1 MGEKEPILIVG
12 SGALALLFGAG
23 LASAGYRVTLL
34 GSWRQGIEAVRARGI
49 CLRSEK
55 TCRTLP
61 AEAVTTPEAVRGIR
75 WALVLVKSWQTSR
88 AAQQLRECLAEDG
101 LALTLQNGLGNR
113 ETLEEALGSDR
124 VLQGVTTYGATL
136 LGPGEV
142 RLGGV
147 GKVLLQADPRAA
159 IFHRALQEA
168 GFEVEETH
176 SLESAIW
183 GKLVINSAINPLTAL
198 LNVPNGELLERPTAR
213 ALMGEIAEE
222 TASVARAQGISLP
235 FENARLAAEA
245 VARQTAANL
254 SSMLQDVR
262 RGAPTEIDAIC
273 GAIARKAQELGLE
286 APLNRCMWQLVRALK
301 SPPHPSPH
309 SEPPQFALQ

>member
-1 MGEKEPILIVG
+1 MSEKEPILIVG

-23 LASAGYRVTLL
+23 LASAGYPVTLL
-34 GSWRQGIEAVRARGI
+34 GSWREGIEAVRARGI
-49 CLRSEK
+49 CLRSE
-55 TCRTLP
+55 TACRTAP
-61 AEAVTTPEAVRGIR
+61 AEAVTTPQAVRGVR
-75 WALVLVKSWQTSR
+75 WALVLVKSWQTVR
-88 AAQQLRECLAEDG
+88 TAQQLRECLAEDG

-113 ETLEEALGSDR
+113 ETLEQALGKER

-147 GKVLLQADPRAA
+147 GKVFLGADPRAA
-159 IFHRALQEA
+159 KFHRALQEA
-168 GFEVEETH
+168 GFEVEESP
-176 SLESAIW
+176 SLDSVIW

-198 LNVPNGELLERPTAR
+198 LGVPNGALLERPTTR

-222 TASVARAQGISLP
+222 TASVARALGIALP
-235 FENARLAAEA
+235 FESARLAAEA
-245 VARQTAANL
+245 VAQQTAQNL

-273 GAIARKAQELGLE
+273 GAIAQKAQELNLN
-286 APLNRCMWQLVRALK
+286 APLNRCMWQLVRALDR
-301 SPPHPSPH
+301 PPAEGSHANH
-309 SEPPQFALQ
+309 AG